1 MEQAYCE
8 WSVKRKKT
16 VMTTILKII
25 AILVVV
31 ALCLSTMLLPWF
43 AILGVAAAGLLIW
56 YWPRFDVMLE
66 YVYCD
71 GQLDFDQIF
80 GGEKRNTALRIE
92 IEDADV
98 IAANDSSKMDGY
110 RHLPVK
116 DFSSGEEGAKVYA
129 IATKL
134 PGSEQKMV
142 ILFEPSEKMLDM
154 MYAKCPRTVEK

>member
-8 WSVKRKKT
+8 WSVKKRKT
-16 VMTTILKII
+16 VMTTVLKII
-25 AILVVV
+25 SILVVI
-31 ALCLSTMLLPWF
+31 ALVLSTMLFTWF
-43 AILGVAAAGLLIW
+43 AILGVAAAGFLIW

-80 GGEKRNTALRIE
+80 GGEKRKTALRIE

-98 IAANDSSKMDGY
+98 IAVKDSPRMDGY

-116 DFSSGEEGAKVYA
+116 DFSSGEPDAKVYA

-134 PGSEQKMV
+134 PESEAKMV